1 MDDHQDRREAAV
13 KRVKARRDFKTHV
26 AAYVIVNLFLIG
38 IWALGDRGFFWPI
51 WVMLAWGIGLAFN
64 AWDVYFRKPISEEE
78 IQREMER
85 GTD

>member
-1 MDDHQDRREAAV
+1 MDDYQDRREAAV

-26 AAYVIVNLFLIG
+26 AAYVIVNLFLVG
-38 IWALGDRGFFWPI
+38 IWALGDQGFFWPI

-64 AWDVYFRKPISEEE
+64 AWDAYFKKPISEQE

-85 GTD
+85 GDA

>member
-1 MDDHQDRREAAV
+1 MDDYQDRREAAV
-13 KRVKARRDFKTHV
+13 KRVKAPRDFKTHV

-78 IQREMER
+78 IQQEMER

>member
-1 MDDHQDRREAAV
+1 MDNYQDRREAAV

-26 AAYVIVNLFLIG
+26 AAYVIVNLFLVG

-64 AWDVYFRKPISEEE
+64 AWDVYFKKPISEEE
-78 IQREMER
+78 IQQEMER

>member
-1 MDDHQDRREAAV
+1 MDDYEDRREAAV

-64 AWDVYFRKPISEEE
+64 AWDVYFKKPISEQE
-78 IQREMER
+78 IQQEMER

>member
-1 MDDHQDRREAAV
+1 MDDYQDRREAAV
-13 KRVKARRDFKTHV
+13 KRVKARRDFKAHV
-26 AAYVIVNLFLIG
+26 AAYVIVNLFLVG

>member
-64 AWDVYFRKPISEEE
+64 AWDVYFRKPISEQD

-85 GTD
+85 GDS

>member
-1 MDDHQDRREAAV
+1 MDDYQDRREAAV

-38 IWALGDRGFFWPI
+38 IWALGDEGFFWPI
-51 WVMLAWGIGLAFN
+51 LVMLGWGIGLAFN

-78 IQREMER
+78 IQRELER
-85 GTD
+85 GDS

>member
-1 MDDHQDRREAAV
+1 MDDYQDRREAAV
-13 KRVKARRDFKTHV
+13 KRMKARRDFKTHV

-38 IWALGDRGFFWPI
+38 IWAVGDRGFFWPI
-51 WVMLAWGIGLAFN
+51 WVMLGWGIGLAFN

-78 IQREMER
+78 IQQEMER

>member
-1 MDDHQDRREAAV
+1 MDDYQNRREAAV

-64 AWDVYFRKPISEEE
+64 AWDVYFKKPISEQE
-78 IQREMER
+78 IQQEMER